1 VTARR
6 GEVWRYDPVVARR
19 GISTLRLI
27 VSADPINN
35 DRTVPVVLAVNVVET
50 DPGSL
55 LAVPVR
61 RLRLGQRGHRTADHA
76 VAGGLL
82 ERMAIA
88 TPDTM
93 DQVSAALRAAQDL

>member
-1 VTARR
+1 MTARR

-35 DRTVPVVLAVNVVET
+35 DRTVPVVLAVNIVET

-55 LAVPVR
+55 LAVPVDDF
-61 RLRLGQRGHRTADHA
+61 GWANA
-76 VAGGLL
+76 VTVQPIMRSRLL

>member
-1 VTARR
+1 M
-6 GEVWRYDPVVARR
+6 WRYDPVVARR
-19 GISTLRLI
+19 GVSTLRLI

-35 DRTVPVVLAVNVVET
+35 DRTVPVVLAVNIVES

-55 LAVPVR
+55 LAVPVDDV
-61 RLRLGQRGHRTADHA
+61 GWANA
-76 VAGGLL
+76 VTVQPIMRSRLL